1 MIPTQKPG
9 DIQNHA
15 NECANE
21 REYYIVR
28 RVDLSKKHISPNRK
42 KHGQHIN

>member
-9 DIQNHA
+9 DIQNH
-15 NECANE
+15 ANE

-28 RVDLSKKHISPNRK
+28 RVDLSKKHISPDRK
-42 KHGQHIN
+42 SMDNT